1 MLSCE
6 YCEFFHNPYFKE
18 QLRTAGF
25 QIDRDYKDNTE
36 NIDSQFFTL
45 FWNGNIWSWWWKPRM
60 QLFYAFT
67 TTTIKNQ
74 ETPQACVKQ
83 DTYDHTWIK
92 SHDQILRFL
101 NIYLHDKN

>member
-1 MLSCE
+1 MLSCK

-25 QIDRDYKDNTE
+25 QFDRDYKDNTE
-36 NIDSQFFTL
+36 NIDSQFFSL
-45 FWNGNIWSWWWKPRM
+45 FWNGLTFDRVGESLECN
-60 QLFYAFT
+60 YAFT

>member
-1 MLSCE
+1 
-6 YCEFFHNPYFKE
+6 
-18 QLRTAGF
+18 
-25 QIDRDYKDNTE
+25 
-36 NIDSQFFTL
+36 
-45 FWNGNIWSWWWKPRM
+45 M

-74 ETPQACVKQ
+74 EALQACVKQ